1 MEKSKFPVRETVFLA
16 VGEIAI
22 GAVIAVVYLLLSKF
36 NYTVITGASLG
47 AFITLANF
55 LILSISVNRT
65 LDKILAEADM
75 NAIANEARAEAAAE
89 IDDGTDTDE
98 QTDEDT
104 EDGEGAHVP
113 DAAERFAAENRMKV
127 QNTIRISYM
136 IRTASMVAAL
146 VLALITK
153 KFDLIATLIPLVMF
167 RPLLTLAE
175 ITKRKGE

>member
-36 NYTVITGASLG
+36 NYTVITGALLG

-113 DAAERFAAENRMKV
+113 DAADRMKV

>member
-16 VGEIAI
+16 VGEIVI
-22 GAVIAVVYLLLSKF
+22 GAVIAAVYLLLSKF
-36 NYTVITGASLG
+36 NYTVITGALLG

-75 NAIANEARAEAAAE
+75 DAIAKEARAEAAAPADE
-89 IDDGTDTDE
+89 SDESTDGDNG
-98 QTDEDT
+98 
-104 EDGEGAHVP
+104 EDGEGAYEP
-113 DAAERFAAENRMKV
+113 DAAERFAAENRIKV

-136 IRTASMVAAL
+136 IRTASMIAAL

-153 KFDLIATLIPLVMF
+153 KFDLIATLVPLVMF